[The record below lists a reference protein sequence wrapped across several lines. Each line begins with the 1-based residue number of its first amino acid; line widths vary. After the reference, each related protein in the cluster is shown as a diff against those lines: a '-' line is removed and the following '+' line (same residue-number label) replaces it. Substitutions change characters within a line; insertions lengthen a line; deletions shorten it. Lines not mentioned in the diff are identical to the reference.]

1 MTGSTTL
8 SCIALLAL
16 AAATRAQPL
25 PGTLP
30 IEDPRNFVTVGAP
43 GNPAFRSQRD
53 PGSGS
58 EGRGSLDYTF
68 NIARTELTVSQWID
82 FANAYLPY
90 ATGGPQNV
98 WLRGG
103 GYLSYD
109 AVNRRYSMTP
119 GAERTAI
126 ETSWELAARYCNWL
140 TNDRRSDAAAFQTGA
155 YDTSTFYSIPGVGPQ
170 HNTSRL
176 PTARY
181 WIPSS
186 SEWLKA
192 TYYDPN
198 RFGPN
203 AGGWWLAPT
212 SSDVRP
218 ISGLPEDGGQTSRG
232 IDWLALPVGS
242 YPTVQSPWGLLDVS
256 GSVREWTSG
265 NLPNLVRIAGSSS
278 FSSDVLQELPEYA
291 FIGGAPDLSLAG
303 VRIATVPSANSGVV
317 LVMASL
323 LTLRRRRSRHRSSQA
338 GKR

>member
-1 MTGSTTL
+1 MTSNHIL
-8 SCIALLAL
+8 PCVAVLAV
-16 AAATRAQPL
+16 AAAACAQPL

-43 GNPAFRSQRD
+43 GNPAFRSVRD

-90 ATGGPQNV
+90 STGGPQNV

-103 GYLSYD
+103 GYLNYD
-109 AVNRRYSMTP
+109 AVARRYSMTP
-119 GAERTAI
+119 GAERMAI
-126 ETSWELAARYCNWL
+126 ETSWELAARFCNWL

-203 AGGWWLAPT
+203 AGGWWLAPN

-218 ISGLPEDGGQTSRG
+218 ISGLPEDGGQTNRG
-232 IDWLALPVGS
+232 IDWPALPVGS

-256 GSVREWTSG
+256 GGVREWTSG
-265 NLPNLVRIAGSSS
+265 FLPNLVQIAGSDS
-278 FSSDVLQELPEYA
+278 FSADVLQELPESA
-291 FIGGAPDLSLAG
+291 FTGGLPDLSLAG
-303 VRIATVPSANSGVV
+303 VRIAAIPSPGSVLLLAGFSVV
-317 LVMASL
+317 FLP
-323 LTLRRRRSRHRSSQA
+323 RRRT
-338 GKR
+338 

>member
-1 MTGSTTL
+1 MTGSITL

-16 AAATRAQPL
+16 IATTRAQPL

-43 GNPAFRSQRD
+43 GNPAFRSIRD

-58 EGRGSLDYTF
+58 EGLGSVDYTF

-90 ATGGPQNV
+90 SPGSPQNIA
-98 WLRGG
+98 LRGG

-109 AVNRRYSMTP
+109 TAGRRYTMAP
-119 GAERTAI
+119 GTERLAI

-140 TNDRRSDAAAFQTGA
+140 TNDRRSDVSAFQTGA
-155 YDTSTFYSIPGVGPQ
+155 YDASTFFSLPGLGPQ

-176 PTARY
+176 STARY
-181 WIPSS
+181 WIPSA

-198 RFGPN
+198 RHGVDQ
-203 AGGWWLAPT
+203 GGWWLAPN
-212 SSDVRP
+212 SSDVP
-218 ISGLPEDGGQTSRG
+218 PVSGLPEEGGQTSRG
-232 IDWLALPVGS
+232 VDWIRLPVGS
-242 YPTVQSPWGLLDVS
+242 FPNTLSPWGLLDVS
-256 GSVREWTSG
+256 GGPEEWTSG
-265 NLPNLVRIAGSSS
+265 VLPPLVQVTGTS
-278 FSSDVLQELPEYA
+278 FATQSAFEEGPEYTLR
-291 FIGGAPDLSLAG
+291 LSSPSLGTSG

-323 LTLRRRRSRHRSSQA
+323 LTLKRRRSRHRSGQA